1 MRTKLRSKFTLL
13 FMTFAMLLA
22 TPAVALADITLDTSA
37 TLATD
42 ANLPTSVD
50 VGENSFTIKVWR
62 AGGNVG
68 SSKTG
73 EFSIVKEY
81 NMDANGTITPDSTKV
96 ENFDWSDLACSGS
109 NPAVGCT
116 STNPATVNA
125 KLIVAAG
132 AEGKSGQLQIS
143 QIAASSATSGIVTD
157 PSPAS
162 GYVQVRTSQVD
173 QATLTVTAPTSGTYG
188 QAYAMTTS
196 GGSGTG
202 AVTFAATG
210 TACNIPTSGDDA
222 GKLVITSGTGTCSV
236 TATKAGDANYNPATS
251 APHPVTIN
259 KRAVQVT
266 ADPQSK
272 TYGQADPT
280 LTYQITSGSLV
291 TGDAFTGALSRV
303 AGESVAN
310 SPYAIQ
316 QGTLSL
322 PVSNYDL
329 SYVGANLT
337 ITQKQLTGSFTAS
350 NKVYDGTTD
359 ADVTPNALSGL
370 VGTDV
375 VTLVVTN
382 AQFDNKNVG
391 SRTVTADLDLS
402 GADAGNYS
410 LSSATGTDTADITQ
424 RPITVTADPQN
435 KTYGDPDPALTY
447 EVTSPLGDALVG
459 GDTLSGALSRVA
471 GESVANSPY
480 AIQQANL
487 SAGPNYDLS
496 YVGANLTITPAALT
510 VTANN
515 ATKYF
520 GDPNPNFTVQY
531 SGFVNNETE
540 SVLGGSLVF
549 AVTPTAGVISP
560 NAGNYNIVPSGL
572 TSSNYTINF
581 VNGTLQVL
589 QWTPG
594 GFYQPIDMSPN
605 APTTIVWNTV
615 KNGSTVPVK
624 FEIFKIAN
632 DPSTEKRST
641 SDVKPLKYNEV
652 NCGAASTSLTD
663 EIETLATGGTVLRFD
678 TTADQFVYNW
688 QTPKGATQ
696 VGKCYKVT
704 MTSADGV
711 SSLSAY
717 FKLK

>member
-316 QGTLSL
+316 Q
-322 PVSNYDL
+322 
-329 SYVGANLT
+329 
-337 ITQKQLTGSFTAS
+337 
-350 NKVYDGTTD
+350 
-359 ADVTPNALSGL
+359 
-370 VGTDV
+370 
-375 VTLVVTN
+375 
-382 AQFDNKNVG
+382 
-391 SRTVTADLDLS
+391 
-402 GADAGNYS
+402 
-410 LSSATGTDTADITQ
+410 
-424 RPITVTADPQN
+424 
-435 KTYGDPDPALTY
+435 
-447 EVTSPLGDALVG
+447 
-459 GDTLSGALSRVA
+459 
-471 GESVANSPY
+471 
-480 AIQQANL
+480 ANL